1 MFAMLGSLWAMLA
14 AVFKSGHIASHSL
27 DRLSKQAV
35 IKSQVSLDKEVVKYE
50 RHLEKLGKSRAE
62 LDDSIKDIFADFN
75 IEED

>member
-14 AVFKSGHIASHSL
+14 AVFKSGHVASHSL

-35 IKSQVSLDKEVVKYE
+35 IKSQVSLDKETVKYE
-50 RHLEKLGKSRAE
+50 KHLEKIGKTRKE
-62 LDDSIKDIFADFN
+62 LDQSIADIFADFD